1 MSKSNT
7 NSVLLKFLLHLHPP
21 RIPESSAKFSYTFGL
36 GGLAIFSFLLTIITG
51 IILLFQYSPTPESAH
66 ASMEQ
71 IATVIPYGWYVR
83 NLHFWSAQVLVI
95 AAVLHMLR
103 IVLTGGYLKGRSF
116 NFQIGLI
123 LLVLLFITDFTGF
136 PLRWDA
142 ESHWA
147 LVVGTNLIKTIPVI
161 GAGLYRFIVGGVE
174 ITGTTLLRF
183 YSWHIFGLPFIAS
196 ILIVYHIYRIRKDG
210 GISRNQS
217 DSRPATITR
226 EQLVKKEILFMLG
239 ATVALILLSVIWTPH
254 LGLSVESS
262 PSLTEVQ
269 APWIF
274 LGIQFLLRYLPPVIA
289 GIGIPLAFLIF
300 WAAMPYLDNQDDL
313 QGIWA
318 PEPRRRFWLTFVLTL
333 VFIGG
338 TMVAEVVA

>member
-1 MSKSNT
+1 MSKSSN
-7 NSVLLKFLLHLHPP
+7 NSVILKFLLHLHPP
-21 RIPESSAKFSYTFGL
+21 RIPASSAKFSYTFGL
-36 GGLAIFSFLLTIITG
+36 GGLTVFSFLLTTITG

-66 ASMEQ
+66 VSMEQ
-71 IATVIPYGWYVR
+71 ITTVIPYGWYIR

-161 GAGLYRFIVGGVE
+161 GAGLYQFIVGSTE

-183 YSWHIFGLPFIAS
+183 YGWHIFGLPFIAT

-210 GISRNQS
+210 GISRKKG
-217 DSRPATITR
+217 DSVPATITK
-226 EQLVKKEILFMLG
+226 EQLVKKEVLLML
-239 ATVALILLSVIWTPH
+239 TALAGVILLSVFWTPH
-254 LGLSVESS
+254 LGLSVDTS
-262 PSLTEVQ
+262 PPLAEVQ

-289 GIGIPLAFLIF
+289 GIVIPMAILLF
-300 WAAMPYLDNQDDL
+300 WAAIPYLDKQDDL
-313 QGIWA
+313 QGIWS
-318 PEPRRRFWLTFVLTL
+318 PEPRKRFWLTFVLTL
-333 VFIGG
+333 AFICS
-338 TMVAEVVA
+338 TMLAEVVV